1 MASMNRVDVALKKS
15 LFKKKLDV
23 TVNVN
28 DIFKGFRYLW
38 TTNIN
43 GNQNDFDQ
51 YFRWRSVGFTVR
63 YNFSKGQK
71 VNIKQRSAIEEA
83 GRI

>member
-1 MASMNRVDVALKKS
+1 
-15 LFKKKLDV
+15 
-23 TVNVN
+23 VN
-28 DIFKGFRYLW
+28 DLFKGFRYLW

-43 GNQNDFDQ
+43 GNKNDFDQ
-51 YFRWRSVGFTVR
+51 YFRWRSVGLSIR

-71 VNIKQRSAIEEA
+71 VNVKQRAAIEEA